1 MAEQKREFQLEP
13 HDLLLSAATVPLLAG
28 LVAGRFVSE
37 LMMGLSQAS
46 EEVFRGDRLPILR
59 FTQSTESKDY

>member
-13 HDLLLSAATVPLLAG
+13 HDLLLSAATVPLLAV
-28 LVAGRFVSE
+28 LIAGRAVNE
-37 LMMGLSQAS
+37 VMMSLSQVS

-59 FTQSTESKDY
+59 FTQPHETK